1 MNKELIE
8 KVFFEGDY
16 LAHQTASGQEESGI
30 RLRHGIEDSLTKE
43 EVKQLFDL
51 VIKGVVTQEKFYDT
65 KKKRRT

>member
-1 MNKELIE
+1 MNELIE
-8 KVFFEGDY
+8 KVFLEGDY
-16 LAHQTASGQEESGI
+16 LAHQTASGQEESGV